1 MSIIERMG
9 KTGMHMALMCG
20 AAALAAPA
28 MAVEVPVDLTGW
40 TQEGAGTWTVQPGN
54 DSVKQTVNGVPT
66 VYYSDYMAFGNQL
79 SGTIQVTAGGDD
91 DFVGF
96 VVGFNPGDL
105 AGPSDFILIDW
116 KQGTQPY
123 GSYGTGQEGLAISRV
138 TNGLQ
143 DNAGA
148 WSHDASFGVT
158 ELARGATLGSTG
170 WDTFTEYSFD
180 IAYTSSNMKVWVDDV
195 LQFDISG
202 SFSDGRFGF
211 YNYSQANVLYAGIT
225 NEELPPPTPAI
236 PEPATWAMMIAGFGL
251 VGSAMRRQRYKV
263 AFG

>member
-1 MSIIERMG
+1 MSLIGRMG
-9 KTGMHMALMCG
+9 MKGVHMAVMCS
-20 AAALAAPA
+20 AAVLAGPA

-40 TQEGAGTWTVQPGN
+40 TQEGAGTWNVQPGN
-54 DSVKQTVNGVPT
+54 DSVLQTLNSNPGVFF
-66 VYYSDYMAFGNQL
+66 SDYSAFGNQL
-79 SGTIQVTAGGDD
+79 SGTITVNTRTDD

-96 VVGFNPGDL
+96 VVGYDPGEL
-105 AGPSDFILIDW
+105 AGPSDFLLIDW
-116 KQGTQPY
+116 KQTTQ
-123 GSYGTGQEGLAISRV
+123 SFYGTGLEGLAISRV

-143 DNAGA
+143 NNAGA
-148 WSHDASFGVT
+148 WSHDPSFGVT
-158 ELARGATLGSTG
+158 ELARGYTLGSTG
-170 WDTFTEYSFD
+170 WSELTTYSFD
-180 IAYTSSNMKVWVDDV
+180 IAYTSSNIKVWVDDV
-195 LQFDISG
+195 LQFDIDG

-211 YNYSQANVLYAGIT
+211 YNYSQQTVLYAGIT